1 MGGTAVMGV
10 HPTAIISDGAKLG
23 EGVEIGPY
31 AVIGSNVTIG
41 RGTIIGPHAVI
52 DGHTTIGDECKI
64 YVGAS
69 IGLPPQDLSY
79 KDAPTGVI
87 MGNGCTIREYV
98 TIHRGSK
105 DPMTLIG
112 NNCFLMNYAHVAH
125 DCKVGNNVIMANGTT
140 LGGHVEVGDFT
151 VFGGLVAFHQ
161 FVRIGR
167 FNMVS
172 GNSGTRVDLPPFAI
186 TDGRPLYVRGI
197 NIVGL
202 RRGKIAAPVRSAI
215 KDAYR
220 LLYRCDLNM
229 ANACERIEQEVEQFD
244 EIKEIVN
251 FIRSSKRGVAR
262 GNLGN
267 SYDLSS
273 EEDGKAE

>member
-1 MGGTAVMGV
+1 MVSQTMSI
-10 HPTAIISDGAKLG
+10 HKTAIIGDGAKIG
-23 EGVEIGPY
+23 ENVEIGPY
-31 AVIGSNVTIG
+31 VVIGDNVSIG
-41 RGTIIGPHAVI
+41 RGTVIGPHAVI
-52 DGHTTIGDECKI
+52 DGHTTIGEECKI
-64 YVGAS
+64 YAGAS

-87 MGNGCTIREYV
+87 MGDRCTVREYA

-105 DPMTLIG
+105 DPMTLVG
-112 NNCFLMNYAHVAH
+112 NDCFLMNYAHIAH
-125 DCKVGNNVIMANGTT
+125 DCKVGKNVIMANGTT
-140 LGGHVEVGDFT
+140 LGGHVEVGDYT
-151 VFGGLVAFHQ
+151 VFGGLVVFHQ

-172 GNSGTRVDLPPFAI
+172 GNSGTRVDLPPFAV

-202 RRGKIAAPVRSAI
+202 RRGKIAANIRSAI
-215 KDAYR
+215 KEAYR
-220 LLYRCDLNM
+220 LLYRSDLNM
-229 ANACERIEQEVEQFD
+229 ANACSKIEEEIEQFD
-244 EIKEIVN
+244 EIKEIVS
-251 FIRSSKRGVAR
+251 FIRASKRGVAR

-273 EEDGKAE
+273 EEDGKAD

>member
-1 MGGTAVMGV
+1 MVSQTMSI
-10 HPTAIISDGAKLG
+10 HKTAIISDGAKIA
-23 EGVEIGPY
+23 EDVEIGPY
-31 AVIGSNVTIG
+31 VVIGENVSVG
-41 RGTIIGPHAVI
+41 RGTKIGPHAVI
-52 DGHTTIGDECKI
+52 DGVTTIGEDCKI
-64 YVGAS
+64 YAGAS

-87 MGNGCTIREYV
+87 VGNNCTIREYV

-105 DPMTLIG
+105 DPMTLVG
-112 NNCFLMNYAHVAH
+112 NNCFLMNYAHIAH

-151 VFGGLVAFHQ
+151 VFGGLVVFHQ

-172 GNSGTRVDLPPFAI
+172 GNSGTRVDLPPFAV

-202 RRGKIAAPVRSAI
+202 RRGKIPQNVRSAI
-215 KDAYR
+215 KEAYR
-220 LLYRCDLNM
+220 LLYRSDLNM
-229 ANACERIEQEVEQFD
+229 ANACSRIEEEIEQFD

-267 SYDLSS
+267 SYDTSS
-273 EEDGKAE
+273 EEDGKAD